1 MVDRELITVTG
12 STGYVGGRLVP
23 ILLQNGYRV
32 RCVTRSVGSLQDR
45 EWTGDVEIVEADLEE
60 RNEVYDALRGSDRA
74 FYLVHSMSATRNFEE
89 SEEKIAQNFVNVS
102 DEMKLKQLVYL
113 GGLGQ
118 DNEDKSAH
126 LKSRQ
131 AVGRVLASGSTPVTE
146 LRAAVIIG
154 SGSASFEMLRS
165 LVEVLPFM
173 VVPKWVTRTKCQPI
187 SIGNVLENLLYV
199 LGREEAYNHVFEIGG
214 PEVVTYREMMD
225 MYAEVA
231 GLKKRIILPVPVLT
245 PRLSSH
251 WVNLVSPLP
260 FTLARSLIDSL
271 TTDVVVQG
279 HRNELLPERPSD
291 KLEDAIG
298 KAVTR
303 VKEME
308 IPTRWSDTSI
318 FQDPARPEPSD
329 PAWAGGRVLT
339 DRRDVKTGM
348 DANSVMQT
356 VKSVGGDTGWFAFD
370 WLWAIRGFIDELL
383 GGVGVIRGRRHP
395 IDLRVGDTVDFFK
408 VTLISPTRLRL
419 LAEMKVP
426 GHAWLEWSVKETG
439 TGTVVE
445 QQALF
450 VPRGLLG
457 RAYWYLL
464 LPAHILIWRK
474 MLQNLV
480 KLAEREPRTS
490 NSPI

>member
-118 DNEDKSAH
+118 DTEEKSAH

-131 AVGRVLASGSTPVTE
+131 AVGRVLATGSTPVTE
-146 LRAAVIIG
+146 LQAAVIIG
-154 SGSASFEMLRS
+154 AGSASFEMLRS

-187 SIGNVLENLLYV
+187 SIGNVLESLLHV

-383 GGVGVIRGRRHP
+383 GGVGVRRGRRHP

-490 NSPI
+490 NAPI